1 VAGVCAGP
9 TYVLSAWA
17 LKEWGVDDVVGAF
30 PVHGACGA
38 LGLLL
43 PGVLGTQA
51 NYAAAFSSSKVS
63 LYMEVCACVLVR
75 EHGVLGGF
83 FCMLC

>member
-1 VAGVCAGP
+1 MFLLLLLLLHSQVAGVCAGP
-9 TYVLSAWA
+9 IYVLSAWA

-43 PGVLGTQA
+43 PGILGTQA
-51 NYAAAFSSSKVS
+51 NYAAAFSSSKVI
-63 LYMEVCACVLVR
+63 
-75 EHGVLGGF
+75 G
-83 FCMLC
+83 

>member
-1 VAGVCAGP
+1 VVA
-9 TYVLSAWA
+9 SWA

-51 NYAAAFSSSKVS
+51 NYAAAYTSAKVGVGWF
-63 LYMEVCACVLVR
+63 ER
-75 EHGVLGGF
+75 RRHGPLG
-83 FCMLC
+83 